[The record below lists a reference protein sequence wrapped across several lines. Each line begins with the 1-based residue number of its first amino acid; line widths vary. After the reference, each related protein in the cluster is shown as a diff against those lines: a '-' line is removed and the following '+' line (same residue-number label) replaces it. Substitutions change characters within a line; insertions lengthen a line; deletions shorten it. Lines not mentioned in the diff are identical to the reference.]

1 MGIDKKKQGRS
12 NKIKGS
18 RVEREIVHLHKDNNI
33 DAKRVPLSGAVE
45 GYKGD
50 IIVSLPNK
58 ELVAEVKAR
67 KNGNGFTTI
76 EKWLGDNDILFLK
89 RNNKESLVVLPFNV
103 YINILSEL
111 RLQTDLADSYYDE
124 FKRMD

>member
-50 IIVSLPNK
+50 IIISLPNK

-89 RNNKESLVVLPFNV
+89 RNNVKPLVVLPFNIYV
-103 YINILSEL
+103 ELINNEI
-111 RLQTDLADSYYDE
+111 
-124 FKRMD
+124 